1 MGSIFQLGDTDVFHR
16 VHGGIRLRTPQ
27 KEIDM
32 EACITGQTLCWRCR
46 RATNAPGMG
55 CSWSRHADPEPVEGW
70 EARETTL
77 KSSDYYH
84 GKNYTTIIQSYVIRA
99 CPLFLPDGKSEPPR
113 IQKKWI
119 VEVDGEWLTTHETR
133 ERLGID
139 RHEIY
144 KLIERGKLNAR
155 QVE

>member
-1 MGSIFQLGDTDVFHR
+1 
-16 VHGGIRLRTPQ
+16 
-27 KEIDM
+27 M

-55 CSWSRHADPEPVEGW
+55 CSWSRRADPEPVEGW

-77 KSSDYYH
+77 KGSDYYH

-99 CPLFLPDGKSEPPR
+99 CPLFLPDNKTETHSTNKR
-113 IQKKWI
+113 WI
-119 VEVDGEWLTTHETR
+119 VEMDGEWVTTREAR
-133 ERLGID
+133 ERLGIKKD
-139 RHEIY
+139 RIY
-144 KLIERGKLNAR
+144 KLIEQGKLNAR

>member
-1 MGSIFQLGDTDVFHR
+1 MLKTFKIGG
-16 VHGGIRLRTPQ
+16 VHP
-27 KEIDM
+27 
-32 EACITGQTLCWRCR
+32 
-46 RATNAPGMG
+46 
-55 CSWSRHADPEPVEGW
+55 PENKLSAAGKIQVLPIPEKVIIP
-70 EARETTL
+70 L
-77 KSSDYYH
+77 H

-113 IQKKWI
+113 IYRKWI
-119 VEVDGEWLTTHETR
+119 VEVDGEWLTTQETR

-155 QVE
+155 QVDQMS

>member
-1 MGSIFQLGDTDVFHR
+1 MGSIFQLGDTDVFYR

-27 KEIDM
+27 KVIDM
-32 EACITGQTLCWRCR
+32 EACTTGQTLCWRCR

-77 KSSDYYH
+77 KSSDYYR

-113 IQKKWI
+113 IRKKWI
-119 VEVDGEWLTTHETR
+119 VEVDGEWLTTPEAR

>member
-1 MGSIFQLGDTDVFHR
+1 
-16 VHGGIRLRTPQ
+16 
-27 KEIDM
+27 
-32 EACITGQTLCWRCR
+32 
-46 RATNAPGMG
+46 MG
-55 CSWSRHADPEPVEGW
+55 CSWSRRADPEPVEGW

-77 KSSDYYH
+77 KGSNYYH
-84 GKNYTTIIQSYVIRA
+84 GKNYTTIIQSYVIRT

-113 IQKKWI
+113 IYRKWI
-119 VEVDGEWLTTHETR
+119 VEVDGEWLTTQETR

-155 QVE
+155 QVDQMS

>member
-1 MGSIFQLGDTDVFHR
+1 
-16 VHGGIRLRTPQ
+16 
-27 KEIDM
+27 M
-32 EACITGQTLCWRCR
+32 EACITGQTLCWRCQ

-55 CSWSRHADPEPVEGW
+55 CSWSRRTDPEPVEGW

-77 KSSDYYH
+77 KGSDYYH

-113 IQKKWI
+113 IYRKWI
-119 VEVDGEWLTTHETR
+119 VEVDGEWLTTQETR

-155 QVE
+155 QVERMS

>member
-1 MGSIFQLGDTDVFHR
+1 MLALPEGDQR
-16 VHGGIRLRTPQ
+16 
-27 KEIDM
+27 
-32 EACITGQTLCWRCR
+32 
-46 RATNAPGMG
+46 
-55 CSWSRHADPEPVEGW
+55 ADPKPVEGW

-77 KSSDYYH
+77 KGSDYYH
-84 GKNYTTIIQSYVIRA
+84 GKNYTTIIQSYVIRV

-113 IQKKWI
+113 IYRKWI
-119 VEVDGEWLTTHETR
+119 IEVDGEWLTMQETR

-155 QVE
+155 QVEQMS